1 LAGAIQGN
9 YDTPVAHGSREGALR
24 EAASQSRVAADSTKE
39 VVEAGAFIYE
49 WGDNSYSTGAI
60 ASENGMNID
69 PVVARQGLHV
79 PAGATLEGFA
89 HAHPA
94 SSHQDRLYES
104 GTLKGQV
111 LRMGKDINYAGG
123 AHTGDTDVIDGDFA
137 AGTFGRNPNWV
148 EAIVA
153 PDGQLE
159 FYYPR
164 TQRLVVVAPLGR

>member
-1 LAGAIQGN
+1 
-9 YDTPVAHGSREGALR
+9 VKS
-24 EAASQSRVAADSTKE
+24 DSGE
-39 VVEAGAFIYE
+39 VVREAGAFIYS
-49 WGDNSYSTGAI
+49 WGDDFFSTGAI
-60 ASENGMNID
+60 ASADDDLIN
-69 PVVARQGLHV
+69 PVVAREGLHV

-89 HAHPA
+89 HAHPGGG
-94 SSHQDRLYES
+94 HQERLYDS
-104 GTLKGQV
+104 GTVKGHRF
-111 LRMGKDINYAGG
+111 RMGADHNYAGG

-153 PDGQLE
+153 PDGRLE